1 MTFPRSRAL
10 PSRRTPVPSS
20 RPMRQPALRVALALL
35 LAGSTLG
42 LAGCFPVLATGV
54 AVGAIA
60 ATDRRTLAT
69 QAEDQSIELKAPGRL
84 RDALRQPNWISVNA
98 YNRRVLMTGQVASE
112 EERRAAEQAVA
123 RIENVRQVHNETY
136 IAPQP
141 ATFGSNA
148 SDSTITARVRTA
160 TLRELGTEVNQSAFM
175 IVTERSV
182 VHLMGLVTRRE
193 GDRIAE
199 VASRVGG
206 VSKVVTLF
214 EYITDD
220 DRSRL
225 ENAPAPAPAS
235 ARPAN

>member
-1 MTFPRSRAL
+1 MITSRSCDLPCLQAPSGAHRA
-10 PSRRTPVPSS
+10 RR
-20 RPMRQPALRVALALL
+20 PALRVALALM

-42 LAGCFPVLATGV
+42 LAGCFPVIATGV
-54 AVGAIA
+54 AIGAIA

-84 RDALRQPNWISVNA
+84 REVLKQPNWISVNV
-98 YNRRVLMTGQVASE
+98 YNRRALMTGQVASE
-112 EERRAAEQAVA
+112 EERRAAEQAIA

-136 IAPQP
+136 VAPQP

-148 SDSTITARVRTA
+148 SDSSITARVRA
-160 TLRELGTEVNQSAFM
+160 SALRELGNEVNQSAFM

-214 EYITDD
+214 EYISDEERT
-220 DRSRL
+220 RL

-235 ARPAN
+235 ARPAS